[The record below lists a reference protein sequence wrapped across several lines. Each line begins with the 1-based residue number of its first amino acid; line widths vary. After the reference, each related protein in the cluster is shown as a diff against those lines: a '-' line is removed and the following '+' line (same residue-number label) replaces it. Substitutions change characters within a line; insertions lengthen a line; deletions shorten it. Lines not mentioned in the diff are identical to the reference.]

1 MKRNIR
7 LAVIVA
13 LTACASWSGLTFAA
27 DCANPR
33 KAAGAMS
40 EGSYKGVQEA
50 TELLTQNKHAQAVER
65 LTKLLDSGS
74 DFEKAVIYYNMGFAY
89 SATENYG
96 KATEAFAKALQ
107 LNALPQ
113 QQHEQL
119 QYNLGQLY
127 IAAGKPDDGIK
138 TLQQYVNESCG
149 KVPAE
154 AHIFLANAL
163 SQAKR
168 YKEAVPE
175 IDRAIQKAGTAK
187 ESWLQLKLAIN
198 YELKDFKA
206 CAEALV
212 GLIGMTANN
221 AEYWRQLSSMFLQM
235 KRDTDAVAVLALA
248 ERQGFLAKPAEVINL
263 YNVYMMMDLP
273 YKAGALLQG
282 AVDEGKLPADEKHLD
297 QIANAWINA
306 REAQRAEATLKKL
319 AATSERGEYYFKLGA
334 MYGDNER
341 WSDSKAALEKALQ
354 KGGLKRTGEAW
365 MRMAVANH
373 SLTNMP
379 GTQAALQQAMK
390 FDESRKQA
398 SEWLRYLGSSP
409 TPQAST
415 DQQLAKAGAQ
425 PGAAQSE

>member
-1 MKRNIR
+1 MKRIDWR
-7 LAVIVA
+7 LAVA
-13 LTACASWSGLTFAA
+13 LSVTALGAWSGPATAA

-40 EGSYKGVQEA
+40 ENAYRGVQEA
-50 TELLTQNKHAQAVER
+50 TELLTQNKHAQALEH
-65 LTKLLDSGS
+65 LNKLLDSGS
-74 DFEKAVIYYNMGFAY
+74 DFEKAVIYYNMGFAH

-96 KATEAFAKALQ
+96 KATESFAKALQ

-127 IAAGKPDDGIK
+127 IAANKPDEGIR
-138 TLQQYVNESCG
+138 TLQQYVTESCG

-175 IDRAIQKAGTAK
+175 IDRAIEKAGTVK

-198 YELKDFKA
+198 FELKDFKA

-212 GLIGMTANN
+212 GLIGLTSNS

-235 KRDTDAVAVLALA
+235 KRDTEAVAVLALA
-248 ERQGFLAKPAEVINL
+248 ERQGYIAKPAELVNL

-273 YKAGALLQG
+273 FKAGSVLQR

-319 AATSERGEYYFKLGA
+319 AAIADRGEYHFKLGA
-334 MYGDNER
+334 MYGDNEQWR
-341 WSDSKAALEKALQ
+341 DSKQALDQAIQ
-354 KGGLKRTGEAW
+354 KGGLKRAGEAW
-365 MRMAVANH
+365 MRLAVANYN
-373 SLTNMP
+373 LNNVP

-390 FDESRKQA
+390 FDETRQQA
-398 SEWLRYLGSSP
+398 GEWLKYLGNAPAQQPGVGS
-409 TPQAST
+409 
-415 DQQLAKAGAQ
+415 QLAKAN
-425 PGAAQSE
+425 

>member
-1 MKRNIR
+1 MKRNDWR
-7 LAVIVA
+7 LPSVLAA
-13 LTACASWSGLTFAA
+13 LALASWSGSVAAA

-40 EGSYKGVQEA
+40 EGAYRGVQEA
-50 TELLTQNKHAQAVER
+50 TELLTQNKHSQALER
-65 LTKLLDSGS
+65 LNKLLDSGS
-74 DFEKAVIYYNMGFAY
+74 VFEKAVIYYNMGFAH
-89 SATENYG
+89 SATENYV

-127 IAAGKPDDGIK
+127 IAANKPDEGIK
-138 TLQQYVNESCG
+138 TLQQYVTESCG

-168 YKEAVPE
+168 YQEAVPE
-175 IDRAIQKAGTAK
+175 IDRAIDKAGAVK

-198 YELKDFKA
+198 YELKDYKA

-212 GLIGMTANN
+212 GLIGLKANG

-235 KRDTDAVAVLALA
+235 KRDTEAVAVLALA
-248 ERQGFLAKPAEVINL
+248 ERQGFVSKPAEIVNL
-263 YNVYMMMDLP
+263 YNVYMMMELP
-273 YKAGALLQG
+273 FKAGMVLQQALD
-282 AVDEGKLPADEKHLD
+282 AGKVPADEKHLD
-297 QIANAWINA
+297 QLANAWINA
-306 REAQRAEATLKKL
+306 RETQRAEATLKQL
-319 AATSERGEYYFKLGA
+319 ASMADRGEYFFKLGA
-334 MYGDNER
+334 MYGDNEQWR
-341 WSDSKAALEKALQ
+341 DSKQALEQAIQ

-365 MRMAVANH
+365 MRLAVAQYNLN
-373 SLTNMP
+373 SVS

-398 SEWLRYLGSSP
+398 GEWLRYLGN
-409 TPQAST
+409 TPAAPPKA
-415 DQQLAKAGAQ
+415 DQQLAQGAT
-425 PGAAQSE
+425 

>member
-1 MKRNIR
+1 MKRIHWQ
-7 LAVIVA
+7 LSLVVATVA
-13 LTACASWSGLTFAA
+13 LASWTGQATAA

-40 EGSYKGVQEA
+40 EGAYRGVQEA
-50 TELLTQNKHAQAVER
+50 TELLTQNKHAQALER
-65 LTKLLDSGS
+65 LNKLLESGS
-74 DFEKAVIYYNMGFAY
+74 DFEKAVVYYNMGFAY

-127 IAAGKPDDGIK
+127 IAAGKPDDGIR

-175 IDRAIQKAGTAK
+175 IDRAIEKAGAPK

-198 YELKDFKA
+198 YELKDYKA

-212 GLIGMTANN
+212 GLIGMTSNS

-235 KRDTDAVAVLALA
+235 KRDTEAVAVLALA
-248 ERQGFLAKPAEVINL
+248 ERQGFVAKPAEIVNL
-263 YNVYMMMDLP
+263 YSVYMMMDLP
-273 YKAGALLQG
+273 FKAGSVLQQALD
-282 AVDEGKLPADEKHLD
+282 AGKLPADEKHLD
-297 QIANAWINA
+297 QMANAWINA

-319 AATSERGEYYFKLGA
+319 ASIADRGEYYFKLGA
-334 MYGDNER
+334 MYGDNEQ
-341 WSDSKAALEKALQ
+341 WKDSKQALEQAIQ

-365 MRMAVANH
+365 MRLAVAHYNL
-373 SLTNMP
+373 SNVP

-398 SEWLRYLGSSP
+398 GEWLKYMGNAPVQQS
-409 TPQAST
+409 AG
-415 DQQLAKAGAQ
+415 DQQLAKAN
-425 PGAAQSE
+425 

>member
-1 MKRNIR
+1 MMRR
-7 LAVIVA
+7 TERRLPVALAVLA
-13 LTACASWSGLTFAA
+13 LAAWPGIAAAA

-33 KAAGAMS
+33 KAAGGMS
-40 EGSYKGVQEA
+40 ESAYRGVQEA
-50 TELLTQNKHAQAVER
+50 TELLTQNKHTQAIER
-65 LTKLLDSGS
+65 LTKLLDSSS
-74 DFEKAVIYYNMGFAY
+74 DFEKAVVYYNMGFAY

-96 KATEAFAKALQ
+96 KATEAFAKALA
-107 LNALPQ
+107 LNVLPQ

-127 IAAGKPDDGIK
+127 IAAGKPEDGIR

-149 KVPAE
+149 KIPAE

-175 IDRAIQKAGTAK
+175 IDRAIAKAGTVK

-198 YELKDFKA
+198 YELKDYKA

-212 GLIGMTANN
+212 GLIGLAPNS

-235 KRDTDAVAVLALA
+235 KRDAEAVAVLALA
-248 ERQGFLAKPAEVINL
+248 ERQGFVAKPAEIVNL

-273 YKAGALLQG
+273 FKAGTLLQQ
-282 AVDEGKLPADEKHLD
+282 AIEAGKVPGDEKHLD
-297 QIANAWINA
+297 QVANAWINA
-306 REAQRAEATLKKL
+306 REAQRAEATLKTL
-319 AATSERGEYYFKLGA
+319 AAIADRGEYHFKLGA
-334 MYGDNER
+334 MYGDNEQ
-341 WSDSKAALEKALQ
+341 WKDSKQALEQAIQ

-365 MRMAVANH
+365 MRLAVAQYNL
-373 SLTNMP
+373 SNVP

-390 FDESRKQA
+390 FDESKKQA
-398 SEWLRYLGSSP
+398 GEWLRYLGNAP
-409 TPQAST
+409 AAQPASE
-415 DQQLAKAGAQ
+415 QQVAKAN
-425 PGAAQSE
+425 

>member
-1 MKRNIR
+1 MKKTEWQISCV
-7 LAVIVA
+7 LAIV
-13 LTACASWSGLTFAA
+13 LLASWSAPVAAA

-33 KAAGAMS
+33 KATGAMS
-40 EGSYKGVQEA
+40 ESAYRIVQEA
-50 TELLTQNKHAQAVER
+50 TEQISQGKHAQALER
-65 LTKLLDSGS
+65 LTKALDSGS
-74 DFEKAVIYYNMGFAY
+74 DFEKAVIYYNMGFAH

-127 IAAGKPDDGIK
+127 IAANKPDDGIR
-138 TLQQYVNESCG
+138 TLQQYVSESCG

-175 IDRAIQKAGTAK
+175 INRAIEKAGAPK

-198 YELKDFKA
+198 YELKDYKE

-212 GLIGMTANN
+212 GLIGITSNG

-235 KRDTDAVAVLALA
+235 KRDAEAVAVLALA
-248 ERQGFLAKPAEVINL
+248 ERQGFVAKPAEIVNL

-273 YKAGALLQG
+273 FKAGSLLQQ
-282 AVDEGKLPADEKHLD
+282 AIDQGKLPAEEKHLD

-306 REAQRAEATLKKL
+306 RESERAEASLKKL
-319 AATSERGEYYFKLGA
+319 AAMAGRGEYWFKLGA

-341 WSDSKAALEKALQ
+341 WRDSKQALEQAIQ

-365 MRMAVANH
+365 MRLAVANYNL
-373 SLTNMP
+373 SNMA
-379 GTQAALQQAMK
+379 GTQSALQQAMK
-390 FDESRKQA
+390 FEESRRQA
-398 SEWLRYLGSSP
+398 GEWLRYMGNAP
-409 TPQAST
+409 RQPAG
-415 DQQLAKAGAQ
+415 DRAIAKAD
-425 PGAAQSE
+425 

>member
-1 MKRNIR
+1 MKRSDWH
-7 LAVIVA
+7 LPVA
-13 LTACASWSGLTFAA
+13 LAALALASWSGVATAA

-33 KAAGAMS
+33 KATGAMS
-40 EGSYKGVQEA
+40 QGTYRGVQEA
-50 TELLTQNKHAQAVER
+50 TELLAQNKHTQALER
-65 LTKLLDSGS
+65 LSKLLESGS
-74 DFEKAVIYYNMGFAY
+74 DFEKAVIYYNMGFAH

-127 IAAGKPDDGIK
+127 IAANKFEDGIR
-138 TLQQYVNESCG
+138 TLQQYVNEACG

-175 IDRAIQKAGTAK
+175 IDRAIEKAGTPK

-198 YELKDFKA
+198 YELKDYKA

-212 GLIGMTANN
+212 ALIGLSSNS

-235 KRDTDAVAVLALA
+235 KRDTEAVAVLALA
-248 ERQGFLAKPAEVINL
+248 ERQGFLSKPAEIVNL
-263 YNVYMMMDLP
+263 YNVYMMMELP
-273 YKAGALLQG
+273 FKAGMVLQQ
-282 AVDEGKLPADEKHLD
+282 AIDQGKLPADEKHLD
-297 QIANAWINA
+297 MIANAWINA
-306 REAQRAEATLKKL
+306 REAQRAEATLKQL
-319 AATSERGEYYFKLGA
+319 AAMADRGEYYFKLGA
-334 MYGDNER
+334 MYGDNEQWR
-341 WSDSKAALEKALQ
+341 ESKQALEQAIQ

-365 MRMAVANH
+365 MRLAVAQYNLNNV
-373 SLTNMP
+373 S
-379 GTQAALQQAMK
+379 GTQAALAQAMK

-398 SEWLRYLGSSP
+398 GEWLRYLGNSP
-409 TPQAST
+409 AAAPKA
-415 DQQLAKAGAQ
+415 DQQLAQGTT
-425 PGAAQSE
+425 

>member
-1 MKRNIR
+1 MKQIEWHLPMVLT
-7 LAVIVA
+7 LAA
-13 LTACASWSGLTFAA
+13 LASWSGPALAA
-27 DCANPR
+27 DCAHPR

-40 EGSYKGVQEA
+40 EGAYRGVEEA
-50 TELLTQNKHAQAVER
+50 SELLTQNKHAQAVER

-74 DFEKAVIYYNMGFAY
+74 DFEKAVIYYNMGFAH

-127 IAAGKPDDGIK
+127 IAADKPDEGIK
-138 TLQQYVNESCG
+138 TLQQYVTESCG

-175 IDRAIQKAGTAK
+175 IDRAIEKAGAVK

-198 YELKDFKA
+198 YELKDYKA

-212 GLIGMTANN
+212 GLIGLSSNS

-235 KRDTDAVAVLALA
+235 KRDTEAVAVLALA
-248 ERQGFLAKPAEVINL
+248 ERQGFVSKPAEIVNL

-273 YKAGALLQG
+273 FKAGTLLQR
-282 AVDEGKLPADEKHLD
+282 AVDEGKLPAEEKHLD

-306 REAQRAEATLKKL
+306 REAQRAEATLKRL
-319 AATSERGEYYFKLGA
+319 ASMADRGEYYFKLGA
-334 MYGDNER
+334 MYGDNEQWR
-341 WSDSKAALEKALQ
+341 DSKQALEQAIQ
-354 KGGLKRTGEAW
+354 KGGLQRTGDAW
-365 MRMAVANH
+365 MRLAVANYNL
-373 SLTNMP
+373 SNVS

-390 FDESRKQA
+390 FNESRQQA
-398 SEWLRYLGSSP
+398 TEWLRYLGNRPAQQPS
-409 TPQAST
+409 A
-415 DQQLAKAGAQ
+415 DQQLANRG
-425 PGAAQSE
+425 

>member
-1 MKRNIR
+1 MKRIDWR
-7 LAVIVA
+7 LSLVLAMTA
-13 LTACASWSGLTFAA
+13 LTTWGRAAAA
-27 DCANPR
+27 DCASPR
-33 KAAGAMS
+33 KASGSMS
-40 EGSYKGVQEA
+40 ESAYRIVQEA
-50 TELLTQNKHAQAVER
+50 TEMIAQGKHTQALER
-65 LTKLLDSGS
+65 LNKQLDSGT
-74 DFEKAVIYYNMGFAY
+74 DFEKAVIYYNMGFAH

-127 IAAGKPDDGIK
+127 IAASKPDDGIR
-138 TLQQYVNESCG
+138 TLQQYGSESCG

-175 IDRAIQKAGTAK
+175 IDRAIEKAGTPK

-198 YELKDFKA
+198 YELKDYNA

-212 GLIGMTANN
+212 SLIGITSNS

-235 KRDTDAVAVLALA
+235 KRDDEAVAVLALA
-248 ERQGFLAKPAEVINL
+248 ERQGYVAKPAEIVNL

-273 YKAGALLQG
+273 FKAGTLLQQ
-282 AVDEGKLPADEKHLD
+282 AVDQGKVPAEEKHLD

-306 REAQRAEATLKKL
+306 RESQRAEAALKKL
-319 AATSERGEYYFKLGA
+319 AAIADRGEYSYKLGA
-334 MYGDNER
+334 MYGDNEQWR
-341 WSDSKAALEKALQ
+341 DSKKALELAIQ

-365 MRMAVANH
+365 MRLAVANYN
-373 SLTNMP
+373 LNNVP
-379 GTQAALQQAMK
+379 DTQTALQQAMK

-398 SEWLRYLGSSP
+398 GEWLKYLGNAP
-409 TPQAST
+409 ARQPAG
-415 DQQLAKAGAQ
+415 DLKLANAD
-425 PGAAQSE
+425 